1 MRLFLASLFTIILL
15 SGFLIAIFLSL
26 LYFAGI
32 IEIYFTIGLTII
44 INFILWL
51 LGPKI
56 SDFIYGFF
64 YKVRWIDI
72 DDLKKISQASA
83 DIILRVCKKY
93 NFKIPKLG
101 IIPDKNPNAFTY
113 GSGRWNS
120 RIIVT
125 EGIFTYLDEKERAS
139 VFAHELGH
147 IKNRDFII
155 MTIASTLLQILYELY
170 VISKRLSDRN
180 GNRRKSSGAFS
191 IIMII
196 SYIFFWIGR
205 YVVLYLSRIR
215 EYYADEFSAKETDP
229 NFLSSALIKISYGI
243 LVNPD
248 DVRLINS
255 TQFIGIT
262 DFKLSKNIGM
272 VYYNCANLKDFKPL
286 QKALI
291 FDIKNPW
298 AFIMELNS
306 THPLTGKRLKRLSQ
320 MSNRPL
326 FNFNKIEKEMNIDN
340 KKLYLNFLK
349 DVFVVLL
356 PSFIIIIFPIL
367 FILMYS
373 TFSFVSIALFSS
385 FWLFL
390 IGLSILFTTIYKYPN
405 KIPENS
411 NVLELMS
418 DIYASPVRGKPVKLS
433 GKLIGKGIPGLI
445 FSEDMMMQ
453 DRTGLIFLNYESWLP
468 IIGNLFFGLKK
479 VPKLINKD
487 AEITGWFLRGM
498 YPIIGLNTL
507 KTKEEMIRG
516 FVKLGGIIIGF
527 GLIILSLLLFF
538 VLYFLI

>member
-1 MRLFLASLFTIILL
+1 
-15 SGFLIAIFLSL
+15 
-26 LYFAGI
+26 
-32 IEIYFTIGLTII
+32 
-44 INFILWL
+44 
-51 LGPKI
+51 
-56 SDFIYGFF
+56 
-64 YKVRWIDI
+64 
-72 DDLKKISQASA
+72 
-83 DIILRVCKKY
+83 
-93 NFKIPKLG
+93 
-101 IIPDKNPNAFTY
+101 
-113 GSGRWNS
+113 
-120 RIIVT
+120 
-125 EGIFTYLDEKERAS
+125 
-139 VFAHELGH
+139 
-147 IKNRDFII
+147 
-155 MTIASTLLQILYELY
+155 
-170 VISKRLSDRN
+170 
-180 GNRRKSSGAFS
+180 
-191 IIMII
+191 
-196 SYIFFWIGR
+196 
-205 YVVLYLSRIR
+205 
-215 EYYADEFSAKETDP
+215 
-229 NFLSSALIKISYGI
+229 
-243 LVNPD
+243 
-248 DVRLINS
+248 
-255 TQFIGIT
+255 
-262 DFKLSKNIGM
+262 
-272 VYYNCANLKDFKPL
+272 
-286 QKALI
+286 
-291 FDIKNPW
+291 
-298 AFIMELNS
+298 MELNS